1 MRTISLRSAQV
12 KKNLDKIIP
21 ELIVNVVGEKMA
33 HEGAGILLELAQN
46 EIIMK
51 SLSFILLDCVIL
63 ELYPELSIDLDV
75 LNSLE
80 REKV

>member
-63 ELYPELSIDLDV
+63 ELYPELIIDLDV

>member
-1 MRTISLRSAQV
+1 M

-63 ELYPELSIDLDV
+63 ELYPELIIDLDV